1 MCFTSFNVK
10 KFKKRDEF
18 IITVD
23 KSPKNVGIF
32 LEKVATDIQTIQY
45 STDLLEDPSQN
56 CAKLINC
63 ITEQMKNCFPER
75 KVKFNKYRHKIAPWM
90 TNGILQSMRHR
101 DKLYVNMHKSPI
113 NSENRK
119 RLETELKQLQTI
131 LQKTIRQAK
140 RLHFEVEFTKFSG
153 NCRKTWSVISDILNK
168 NRKKAEFPGHFIVN
182 VQTSNNSPNRN
193 EPTTID
199 IKITDKQT
207 IADQFNV
214 FFSNIGPT
222 LSKSINYNG
231 NKKVENFLNRVIH
244 SKFSFN
250 LIESDEDMLKI
261 MKNLKIKDSSG
272 IDQISPRLLKQLAP
286 TIHPI
291 LRIITNQSISTGIF
305 PEIFKL
311 AIVKPL
317 FKNKGENTIFGNY
330 RPISLLSSISK
341 IIERVVFD
349 QLYSY
354 MNCNKLIEK
363 SQYGFRK
370 NHSTEHAALNF
381 VDRTALEMDHNKF
394 PIAVFLDLS
403 KAFDTLDHKIL
414 LQKLKFYGIEGTA
427 LNWFTSYLT
436 NRKQMVDFNGTKSTT
451 LEIKTGVP
459 QGSIL
464 GPLLFIIYMNDITN
478 VSIIFDEVLFAD
490 DTSLISTLCKF
501 IVNISNGINKHDT
514 NLAINSELDKI
525 IEWLNINK
533 LSLNV
538 DKTKFMVFQSKR
550 SSKNFDWIELTMN
563 GKRIE
568 KVSTFCFLGL
578 TINQFLDW
586 DDHIKVISNKISSTV
601 GVLNKLKYILS
612 TSILKLIY
620 SSLILSR
627 IHYCNIVW
635 GYSPKRIT
643 ILQKKAV
650 RAICR
655 TKYNAH
661 TGPLFKKLNLLTVS
675 DIHICKKLCFFFK
688 FENNALPLYFYENI
702 FVSNVL
708 NRTRNNDLSQNLNVK
723 KEVFKLTIRFS
734 LPELLKEIP
743 TIIKSKVY
751 THSYDGF
758 KNYIKKYF
766 IKKYNE
772 ECTIINCFV
781 CRKRR
786 YL

>member
-1 MCFTSFNVK
+1 
-10 KFKKRDEF
+10 
-18 IITVD
+18 
-23 KSPKNVGIF
+23 
-32 LEKVATDIQTIQY
+32 
-45 STDLLEDPSQN
+45 
-56 CAKLINC
+56 
-63 ITEQMKNCFPER
+63 
-75 KVKFNKYRHKIAPWM
+75 
-90 TNGILQSMRHR
+90 
-101 DKLYVNMHKSPI
+101 
-113 NSENRK
+113 
-119 RLETELKQLQTI
+119 
-131 LQKTIRQAK
+131 
-140 RLHFEVEFTKFSG
+140 
-153 NCRKTWSVISDILNK
+153 
-168 NRKKAEFPGHFIVN
+168 
-182 VQTSNNSPNRN
+182 
-193 EPTTID
+193 
-199 IKITDKQT
+199 
-207 IADQFNV
+207 
-214 FFSNIGPT
+214 
-222 LSKSINYNG
+222 
-231 NKKVENFLNRVIH
+231 
-244 SKFSFN
+244 
-250 LIESDEDMLKI
+250 
-261 MKNLKIKDSSG
+261 
-272 IDQISPRLLKQLAP
+272 
-286 TIHPI
+286 
-291 LRIITNQSISTGIF
+291 
-305 PEIFKL
+305 
-311 AIVKPL
+311 
-317 FKNKGENTIFGNY
+317 
-330 RPISLLSSISK
+330 
-341 IIERVVFD
+341 
-349 QLYSY
+349 
-354 MNCNKLIEK
+354 
-363 SQYGFRK
+363 
-370 NHSTEHAALNF
+370 
-381 VDRTALEMDHNKF
+381 
-394 PIAVFLDLS
+394 
-403 KAFDTLDHKIL
+403 
-414 LQKLKFYGIEGTA
+414 
-427 LNWFTSYLT
+427 
-436 NRKQMVDFNGTKSTT
+436 
-451 LEIKTGVP
+451 
-459 QGSIL
+459 
-464 GPLLFIIYMNDITN
+464 MNDITN

-501 IVNISNGINKHDT
+501 IVNISNGLNKHNT

-734 LPELLKEIP
+734 LPELLNMASTRP
-743 TIIKSKVY
+743 
-751 THSYDGF
+751 
-758 KNYIKKYF
+758 
-766 IKKYNE
+766 
-772 ECTIINCFV
+772 
-781 CRKRR
+781 
-786 YL
+786 